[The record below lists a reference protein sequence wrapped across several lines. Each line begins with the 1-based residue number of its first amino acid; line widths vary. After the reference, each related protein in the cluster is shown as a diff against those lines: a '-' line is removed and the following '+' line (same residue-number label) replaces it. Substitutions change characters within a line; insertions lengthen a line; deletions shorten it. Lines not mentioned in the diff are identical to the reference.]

1 MSTFYRRNACAIVAT
16 LVALTVALTACA
28 SSSAKSSS
36 SGTAASA
43 STASASC
50 IPAASKKLPGD
61 PNHVAATLT
70 GAAKTAIE
78 GYPGT
83 VYKSPW
89 ANFKPKTKG
98 PWKVGLSINQPGSYP
113 QGVQQGLKVWA
124 AQNKGKISGIT
135 VLQTSTPNSVSEQ
148 IQDMRT
154 LLSKHVSVIFAFLSS
169 PTGLNAVIDQAAKQ
183 GVPVI
188 SIAGSSTDKNAI
200 NLQPNPTQLGYDGA
214 AGLVNA
220 MGGKSGSVLVV
231 HGIPGITFDS
241 QVVNPGLAVLKA
253 CHDTIAGS
261 LTGYFVAPS
270 AKSATLQYLSSH
282 PATVN
287 GVFEA
292 SGMASG
298 VISAFQQL
306 GRTVPPVADVNPV
319 AASLVY
325 WQQHESSYNGSGV
338 AIAPERTG
346 EYSMAIALALLEG
359 RGIKITDVPFAPP
372 IITKANLSQWVQKGW
387 TASTTVEA
395 NGPTTALPIDQ
406 LVNEYATK

>member
-1 MSTFYRRNACAIVAT
+1 MSTYYRRRACAAVVMIAA
-16 LVALTVALTACA
+16 LVACA
-28 SSSAKSSS
+28 SSAASSS
-36 SGTAASA
+36 ARISAHSATAT
-43 STASASC
+43 TASSSC
-50 IPAASKKLPGD
+50 IPAASTKLPGD
-61 PNHVAATLT
+61 PNHIASTLT
-70 GAAKTAIE
+70 GAAKTAME

-98 PWKVGLSINQPGSYP
+98 PWKVGLSVNQPGSYP
-113 QGVQQGLKVWA
+113 QGVEQGLKVWA
-124 AQNKGKISGIT
+124 AQNKGKISSIT
-135 VLQTSTPNSVSEQ
+135 TLQTSTPNSVSEQ

-154 LLSKHVSVIFAFLSS
+154 LLSKHVSVIFAFLAS

-188 SIAGSSTDKNAI
+188 SIAGSSTDKSAI

-241 QVVNPGLAVLKA
+241 QVVNPALAVLKA
-253 CHDTIAGS
+253 CHDTVAGS

-287 GVFEA
+287 GVFQA

-325 WQQHESSYNGSGV
+325 WQQHESTYNGSGV

-372 IITKANLSQWVQKGW
+372 IITKANLSKWVQKGW

-395 NGPTTALPIDQ
+395 NGPSTALPIDQ

>member
-1 MSTFYRRNACAIVAT
+1 MSTYYRRRACAAVVMIVA
-16 LVALTVALTACA
+16 LVACA
-28 SSSAKSSS
+28 SSAAQSSARSAHSA
-36 SGTAASA
+36 TAV
-43 STASASC
+43 TASSSC

-61 PNHVAATLT
+61 PNHVASTLT
-70 GAAKTAIE
+70 GAAKLALQ

-83 VYKSPW
+83 VHTSPW

-98 PWKVGLSINQPGSYP
+98 HWKVGLSINQPGAYP
-113 QGVQQGLKVWA
+113 QGVEQGLKGWA
-124 AQNKGKISGIT
+124 SHYKSKISSIT

-154 LLSKHVSVIFAFLSS
+154 LLAKHVSVIFAFLSS
-169 PTGLNAVIDQAAKQ
+169 PTGLNAVIDQAARQ

-188 SIAGSSTDKNAI
+188 SIAGQSTDKHAI
-200 NLQPNPTQLGYDGA
+200 NLQPNPTQLGYYGA

-220 MGGKSGSVLVV
+220 MGGKPGSVLVV

-241 QVVNPGLAVLKA
+241 QVVNPALSVLKA

-270 AKSATLQYLSSH
+270 AKAATLQYLSGH

-287 GVFEA
+287 GVFQA

-306 GRTVPPVADVNPV
+306 GRPVPPVADVNPV

-325 WQQHESSYNGSGV
+325 WQQHESTYKGSGV

-359 RGIKITDVPFAPP
+359 RGIKITDVPFSPP
-372 IITKANLSQWVQKGW
+372 IITKANLSQWIAPGW
-387 TASTTVEA
+387 TTSTTVEA
-395 NGPTTALPIDQ
+395 NGPGTALPITQ
-406 LVNEYATK
+406 LVNEYTTKK

>member
-1 MSTFYRRNACAIVAT
+1 MSTYYRRRACAAVVMIAA
-16 LVALTVALTACA
+16 LVACA
-28 SSSAKSSS
+28 SSAAKSSARS
-36 SGTAASA
+36 SARSATAITAAS
-43 STASASC
+43 SC
-50 IPAASKKLPGD
+50 IPAASTKLPGD
-61 PNHVAATLT
+61 PDHVAASLT

-78 GYPGT
+78 GYPGS

-98 PWKVGLSINQPGSYP
+98 PWKVGLLINEPGSYP
-113 QGVQQGLKVWA
+113 EGVEQGLKVWA

-135 VLQTSTPNSVSEQ
+135 VLQTATANSASEQ
-148 IQDMRT
+148 IQQMRT
-154 LLSKHVSVIFAFLSS
+154 LLTQHVSIIFGFLAS

-188 SIAGSSTDKNAI
+188 SIAGQSTDKNAI

-220 MGGKSGSVLVV
+220 MGGKPGSVLIV
-231 HGIPGITFDS
+231 HGIPGVTFDS
-241 QVVNPGLAVLKA
+241 QVVDPAETVLKA

-261 LTGYFVAPS
+261 VTGYFVAPT
-270 AKSATLQYLSSH
+270 AKSATLQYLAGH
-282 PATVN
+282 PGTLG
-287 GVFEA
+287 GVFQA

-298 VISAFQQL
+298 IISAFQQL
-306 GRTVPPVADVNPV
+306 GRPVPPVADVNPV

-325 WQQHESSYNGSGV
+325 WQQHESTYHGSGV

-359 RGIKITDVPFAPP
+359 RGIKITDVPFSPP

-387 TASTTVEA
+387 TSSTTVEA
-395 NGPTTALPIDQ
+395 NGPASALPITQ
-406 LVNEYATK
+406 LVNEYTTKQ

>member
-1 MSTFYRRNACAIVAT
+1 MSTYYWRRACAAVVMILA
-16 LVALTVALTACA
+16 LVACA
-28 SSSAKSSS
+28 SSAAKSSVGNS
-36 SGTAASA
+36 ATATAAA
-43 STASASC
+43 SSC
-50 IPAASKKLPGD
+50 IPAASTKLPGD
-61 PNHVAATLT
+61 PNHVASSLT

-98 PWKVGLSINQPGSYP
+98 SWKVGLSINQPGSYP
-113 QGVQQGLKVWA
+113 QGVEQGLKVWA

-135 VLQTSTPNSVSEQ
+135 VLQTSTPNSVTEQ

-154 LLSKHVSVIFAFLSS
+154 LLAKHVSIIFAFLSS

-188 SIAGSSTDKNAI
+188 SIAGQSTDKNAI

-220 MGGKSGSVLVV
+220 MGGKAGSVLLVQ
-231 HGIPGITFDS
+231 GIPGITFNN
-241 QVVNPGLAVLKA
+241 QVVDPAEAVLKA

-261 LTGYFVAPS
+261 VTGYFVAPT

-282 PATVN
+282 PATLG

-306 GRTVPPVADVNPV
+306 GRSVPPVADVNPV
-319 AASLVY
+319 AGSLVY
-325 WQQHESSYNGSGV
+325 WQQHESSYHGSGV

-346 EYSMAIALALLEG
+346 EYSMAIGLALLEG

-372 IITKANLSQWVQKGW
+372 VITKSNLSQWVQKGW

-395 NGPTTALPIDQ
+395 NGPTTALPIMQ
-406 LVNEYATK
+406 LVNEYTTKS

>member
-1 MSTFYRRNACAIVAT
+1 MSTYYWRRACAAVVMILA
-16 LVALTVALTACA
+16 LVACA
-28 SSSAKSSS
+28 SSAAKSSVGNS
-36 SGTAASA
+36 ATATAAA
-43 STASASC
+43 SSC
-50 IPAASKKLPGD
+50 IPAASTKLPGD
-61 PNHVAATLT
+61 PNHVASSLT

-98 PWKVGLSINQPGSYP
+98 SWKVGLSINQPGSYP
-113 QGVQQGLKVWA
+113 QGVEQGLKVWA

-135 VLQTSTPNSVSEQ
+135 VLQTSTPNSVTEQ

-154 LLSKHVSVIFAFLSS
+154 LLAKHVSIIFAFLSS

-188 SIAGSSTDKNAI
+188 SIAGQSTDKNAI

-220 MGGKSGSVLVV
+220 MGGKAGSVLLVQ
-231 HGIPGITFDS
+231 GIPGITFNN
-241 QVVNPGLAVLKA
+241 QVVDPAEAVLKA

-261 LTGYFVAPS
+261 VTGYFVAPT

-282 PATVN
+282 PATLG

-306 GRTVPPVADVNPV
+306 GRSVPPVADVNPV
-319 AASLVY
+319 AGSLVY
-325 WQQHESSYNGSGV
+325 WQQHESSYHGSGV

-346 EYSMAIALALLEG
+346 EYSMAIGLALLEG

-372 IITKANLSQWVQKGW
+372 VITKSNISQWVQKGW

-395 NGPTTALPIDQ
+395 NGPTTALPIMQ
-406 LVNEYATK
+406 LVNEYTTKS

>member
-1 MSTFYRRNACAIVAT
+1 MSTYYWRRGFAAIVMVAA
-16 LVALTVALTACA
+16 LVACA
-28 SSSAKSSS
+28 SSAAKTSVPSSAKATVASS
-36 SGTAASA
+36 
-43 STASASC
+43 SC
-50 IPAASKKLPGD
+50 IPAASTKLPGD

-70 GAAKTAIE
+70 GAAKLALE

-89 ANFKPKTKG
+89 AHFKPKTKG
-98 PWKVGLSINQPGSYP
+98 NWKVGLSINQPGSYP
-113 QGVQQGLKVWA
+113 EGVVQGLKGWA
-124 AQNKGKISGIT
+124 HAHKGKISGIT

-154 LLSKHVSVIFAFLSS
+154 LISKHVSVIFAFLSS

-183 GVPVI
+183 GIPVI
-188 SIAGSSTDKNAI
+188 SIAGQSTDKNAI
-200 NLQPNPTQLGYDGA
+200 NLQPNPTQLGYYGA

-220 MGGKSGSVLVV
+220 MGGKPGSVLIV

-241 QVVNPGLAVLKA
+241 QVVNPALAVLKA

-261 LTGYFVAPS
+261 VTGYFVAPS
-270 AKSATLQYLSSH
+270 AKAATLQFLGGN
-282 PATVN
+282 PGTIN
-287 GVFEA
+287 GVFQA

-298 VISAFQQL
+298 VIGAFQQL
-306 GRTVPPVADVNPV
+306 GRAVPPVADVNPV

-325 WQQHESSYNGSGV
+325 WQQHQSTYHGSGV

-372 IITKANLSQWVQKGW
+372 IITKANLSQWIGKGW
-387 TASTTVEA
+387 TTSTTVEA
-395 NGPTTALPIDQ
+395 NGPATALPITQ